1 MSGLGFRP
9 PAKYRG
15 TRRIDHHPFHRKVP
29 GLMRIETG
37 RVCFLQI
44 VNDNGLWA
52 RYVGPVLSHGA
63 HPEYSDRKQLKERS
77 L

>member
-1 MSGLGFRP
+1 
-9 PAKYRG
+9 
-15 TRRIDHHPFHRKVP
+15 
-29 GLMRIETG
+29 MRIETG
-37 RVCFLQI
+37 RVCFLEI